1 LIFNGSGK
9 KAQSLKGQILSCQQ
23 AIPQN
28 HPTWGHLEL
37 SSNMKTKGGPQYVGA
52 PRGRKMPADESSA
65 REIVGSSR

>member
-1 LIFNGSGK
+1 MDLAK

-37 SSNMKTKGGPQYVGA
+37 SSNMKTKGGPQYAV
-52 PRGRKMPADESSA
+52 SA
-65 REIVGSSR
+65 IFYIGNR